1 MKYLDMDILP
11 ENTRKI
17 IGETMDNGFISIMYV
32 DEVKGIEFD
41 KVFVVS
47 AKMRRNEKYIAYT
60 RALSELIIVVDETVV
75 SYDTESDK
83 NQKVN
88 TNKSEKKIRDK
99 NRKSAALKWE
109 RKEKKQEVKNIESLS
124 VQVFAGE
131 KAIPFNQIIVN
142 NKPTNRGDD
151 GY

>member
-1 MKYLDMDILP
+1 MQQNITIVLQTLQTGVDGPKVREIPRRDLEKELAGLKVTTERVAILLPRTVQKMKYLDMDILP

-60 RALSELIIVVDETVV
+60 RARARTLLPMPEL
-75 SYDTESDK
+75 
-83 NQKVN
+83 
-88 TNKSEKKIRDK
+88 
-99 NRKSAALKWE
+99 A
-109 RKEKKQEVKNIESLS
+109 IEL
-124 VQVFAGE
+124 
-131 KAIPFNQIIVN
+131 
-142 NKPTNRGDD
+142 
-151 GY
+151 